1 MNGYEIYFQ
10 KDKAGSPVKNSLVD
24 FNIVCVDFPFQL
36 YPETKNLVSD
46 DWPEEHGEDVFFPD
60 KLPLKAYDL
69 EAELCYVG
77 NSGSAYD
84 DIVSFLD
91 YLRGEDGNGTSLK
104 IYNPHTKIGRQ
115 KLYLKSV
122 DDDIFHS
129 DVYGDIVLFSVTFRV
144 TDPKTKITP
153 TVTGGNVTNLS

>member
-1 MNGYEIYFQ
+1 MKGYEIYFQ
-10 KDKAGSPVKNSLVD
+10 KDKAGSPVKNSLTD
-24 FNIVCVDFPFQL
+24 FDIVCVEFPFQL
-36 YPETKNLVSD
+36 YPETKALISD
-46 DWPEEHGEDVFFPD
+46 DWADEHGEDAFFPE
-60 KLPLKAYDL
+60 KLTLKAYDL
-69 EAELCYVG
+69 EAKLCYVG
-77 NSGSAYD
+77 NSAYD

-104 IYNPHTKIGRQ
+104 IYNSYTKMGRQ

-129 DVYGDIVLFSVTFRV
+129 DGSEDIVLFSVTFRV

-153 TVTGGNVTNLS
+153 VIMGGNVTGLA